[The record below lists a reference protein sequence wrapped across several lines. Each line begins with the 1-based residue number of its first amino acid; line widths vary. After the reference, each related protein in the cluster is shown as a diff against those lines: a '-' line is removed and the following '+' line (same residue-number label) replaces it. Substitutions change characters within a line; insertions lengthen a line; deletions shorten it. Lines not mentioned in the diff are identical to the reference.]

1 MKTLKINLKWVLAA
15 AFAGTLFASPLL
27 AADGTDTGTNVDI
40 QTLEKQIQA
49 LDQEV
54 RELKHQ
60 QYEDQQSVV
69 KAQPRLSAGAD
80 GINFS
85 SANSNFVAGLHGV
98 LQVDSRTFFQNG
110 QIPGIDGFLLRRA
123 RIIFQGTVYHNFDY
137 FLMPEFA
144 GNSPQILDAY
154 LNYRNRPELQL
165 QAGKFKPPVGL
176 EALQSD
182 VNLSFNERTLAT
194 DLVPYRGIGAE
205 LHGDIYKGAYGYQVG
220 IFNGLPD
227 LNTSTINTNFNN
239 NMAFAGRIFAQPLK
253 NSSIVPLQG
262 LGVGLSGTYE
272 QDQPTTA
279 GLTPGYTTDGQEKFF
294 TYLGTTLA
302 NGTHWR
308 ISPQAYYYWG
318 PLGLMGEYVV
328 SDQEVSRTTP
338 TPASADIHNTAWE
351 VTGGWV
357 LTGES
362 ATYNGVIPRH
372 PFDPL
377 SNDWG
382 AVQLVGRFAQLHIDD
397 DAFPL
402 FANPTLSASGASAW
416 SVGLNWYLNRNIRA
430 NLSFSHT
437 WFAGEATANPITA
450 KDENVLFTRMQLAF

>member
-1 MKTLKINLKWVLAA
+1 MKTSKINLKWVLAT

-27 AADGTDTGTNVDI
+27 AADETDTSTNVDI
-40 QTLEKQIQA
+40 RTLEKQIQD

-60 QYEDQQSVV
+60 QYEDQQTAV

-80 GINFS
+80 GINFA

-98 LQVDSRTFFQNG
+98 VQVDSRTFFQNG

-137 FLMPEFA
+137 YLMPEFA

-165 QAGKFKPPVGL
+165 EAGKFKPPVGL

-205 LHGDIYKGAYGYQVG
+205 LHGDINKGAYGYQVG

-227 LNTSTINTNFNN
+227 LNTTAINTNFDN
-239 NMAFAGRIFAQPLK
+239 NMAFAGRVFAQPLK
-253 NSSIVPLQG
+253 NSSIIPLQG

-272 QDQPTTA
+272 QDRTDYGRPDSRIHDGRAGKILHLSRDDPGPRHTLAYFTA
-279 GLTPGYTTDGQEKFF
+279 SLLL
-294 TYLGTTLA
+294 LGT
-302 NGTHWR
+302 
-308 ISPQAYYYWG
+308 
-318 PLGLMGEYVV
+318 V
-328 SDQEVSRTTP
+328 
-338 TPASADIHNTAWE
+338 
-351 VTGGWV
+351 
-357 LTGES
+357 
-362 ATYNGVIPRH
+362 GV
-372 PFDPL
+372 D
-377 SNDWG
+377 G
-382 AVQLVGRFAQLHIDD
+382 
-397 DAFPL
+397 
-402 FANPTLSASGASAW
+402 
-416 SVGLNWYLNRNIRA
+416 
-430 NLSFSHT
+430 
-437 WFAGEATANPITA
+437 
-450 KDENVLFTRMQLAF
+450 